1 MPCGNI
7 NAYFVQL
14 LEPQRL
20 GDVAMIVLVEN
31 KTDQCRAEV
40 AVLHIWPQLAR
51 YITAV
56 GGFIHLES
64 IAGIARLYYEILNH
78 PILMVFESRTRRNKF
93 RLNGLGVVDF
103 KFGGFMSF
111 RRAGPFSFGCLLF
124 FGTFFSQTAG
134 LNFGPGRLIF

>member
-14 LEPQRL
+14 LQQQRL
-20 GDVAMIVLVEN
+20 GNVAMIVLVRN
-31 KTDQCRAEV
+31 KSDQCRAEV
-40 AVLHIWPQLAR
+40 PVLQICRQLAQ
-51 YITAV
+51 YVTAV
-56 GGFIHLES
+56 RCFIHLES
-64 IAGIARLYYEILNH
+64 IAGIARLYFEILNH
-78 PILMVFESRTRRNKF
+78 PIFIVSESRTRWNVF

-103 KFGGFMSF
+103 EFGGFMSF
-111 RRAGPFSFGCLLF
+111 RRAGSFGLGCLLF